1 MLKGQ
6 PNLKG
11 RKGRHLAKLRA
22 KVVGE
27 FLTIKACES
36 FKQLRAAFLEI
47 VTLAHFEPGLLI
59 WLETDASGF
68 TILGVISQLVE
79 DGS

>member
-11 RKGRHLAKLRA
+11 RKGKHLTKLGV

-27 FLTIKACES
+27 FLTIEAHKL
-36 FKQLRAAFLEI
+36 FKQLHAAFLEI
-47 VTLAHFEPGLLI
+47 VTLAHFKPGLLI

-68 TILGVISQLVE
+68 AILGVISQLTE
-79 DGS
+79 DRS

>member
-11 RKGRHLAKLRA
+11 RKGRHFVKLRA

-27 FLTIKACES
+27 FLTVKAYKL
-36 FKQLRAAFLEI
+36 FK
-47 VTLAHFEPGLLI
+47 
-59 WLETDASGF
+59 
-68 TILGVISQLVE
+68 
-79 DGS
+79 

>member
-11 RKGRHLAKLRA
+11 RKGKHLAKLGA

-27 FLTIKACES
+27 FLTIKARKL
-36 FKQLRAAFLEI
+36 FK
-47 VTLAHFEPGLLI
+47 
-59 WLETDASGF
+59 
-68 TILGVISQLVE
+68 
-79 DGS
+79 

>member
-11 RKGRHLAKLRA
+11 RKGRHFAKLRA
-22 KVVGE
+22 KVIGE
-27 FLTIKACES
+27 FLTTEACKL
-36 FKQLRAAFLEI
+36 FKQLCAAFLEI

-68 TILGVISQLVE
+68 VILGVISQLAE